1 MTDKGKIARLII
13 GIERERARK
22 RKIADAECSAFTAV
36 TRIRQRDGKWKKVN
50 RFYGKE
56 WEQ

>member
-1 MTDKGKIARLII
+1 MMDKGKIARLII

-36 TRIRQRDGKWKKVN
+36 TRIRQREGKWKKGS

-56 WEQ
+56 